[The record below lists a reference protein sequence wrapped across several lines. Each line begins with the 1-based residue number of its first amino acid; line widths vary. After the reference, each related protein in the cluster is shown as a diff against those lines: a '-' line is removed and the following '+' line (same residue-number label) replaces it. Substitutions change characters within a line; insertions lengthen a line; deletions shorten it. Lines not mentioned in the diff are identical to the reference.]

1 MMEMQDSFT
10 VEGDEVVLSEEDLAL
25 INALQIAPRIS
36 WSDAAD
42 VLGVHATTLAARWD
56 RLKLSGAAWT
66 TAHLIGDPKQMCLAL
81 VDVDC
86 EMRLRAE
93 VTAALAAIPE
103 VVTVE
108 EAASNRD
115 LMLTVIAPTLAGFT
129 DDVLPRFK
137 EIRGL
142 LKYRTSLCT
151 RLHSGGYAWRLNI
164 LDKAKQAALKAL
176 AGPEAAGSPAPVA
189 GAPLPSSH
197 LDLIPFLARDG
208 RAGAADIARSLG
220 RSPAT
225 VQRQLNRVLSS
236 GLLSFRCE
244 IAQKLSGYPVSCQ
257 WFANVPPGQHEAA
270 AAELRSLRTVRLSA
284 STTGSTN
291 FVILMWLHSLA
302 DVMNA
307 ELALQQR
314 IPQIELVESVV
325 ILNTAKRV
333 GWMLN
338 PDSTASGAVVVTG
351 IQVS

>member
-10 VEGDEVVLSEEDLAL
+10 VEGDDVVLSEEDLAL

-176 AGPEAAGSPAPVA
+176 AGPGAAGTPAP
-189 GAPLPSSH
+189 
-197 LDLIPFLARDG
+197 
-208 RAGAADIARSLG
+208 
-220 RSPAT
+220 
-225 VQRQLNRVLSS
+225 
-236 GLLSFRCE
+236 
-244 IAQKLSGYPVSCQ
+244 
-257 WFANVPPGQHEAA
+257 
-270 AAELRSLRTVRLSA
+270 
-284 STTGSTN
+284 
-291 FVILMWLHSLA
+291 
-302 DVMNA
+302 
-307 ELALQQR
+307 
-314 IPQIELVESVV
+314 
-325 ILNTAKRV
+325 
-333 GWMLN
+333 
-338 PDSTASGAVVVTG
+338 
-351 IQVS
+351 